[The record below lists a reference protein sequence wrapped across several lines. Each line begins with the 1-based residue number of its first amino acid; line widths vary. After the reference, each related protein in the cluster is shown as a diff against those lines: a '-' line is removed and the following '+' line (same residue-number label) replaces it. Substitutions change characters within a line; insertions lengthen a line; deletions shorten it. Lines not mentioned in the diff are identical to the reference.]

1 LYSTLMS
8 NKLGPMSGICAGRVV
23 IVTGAGRGIG
33 RAHALEFARQG
44 ARVVVNDLGG
54 ARDGSGSS
62 QVPAAEVVEEIQ
74 AMGGAA
80 VPNTDDVSDWEG
92 ARRLVQTA
100 LDAFGRLDAVVNN
113 AGILRDRMLFN
124 MEPDEWDDVI
134 RVHLRGTFAPTRH
147 AVAHWRDRAK
157 AGEPVDARVINTS
170 SSSGI
175 FGNPGQTNYGAAK
188 AGIAAFTVIAAREVE
203 RYGITVN
210 AIYPG
215 ALTRMTEDLAGV
227 RGRPELTEE
236 ERRRR
241 DPDNIAPLVV
251 WLASAESRG
260 ITGRVFGVAGGRI
273 TVAEGWHGG
282 PRAEKDGRWD
292 TAELGRVVP
301 GLVAR
306 AAPNAN
312 TSGEIPSS
320 PSPVPEA

>member
-1 LYSTLMS
+1 V
-8 NKLGPMSGICAGRVV
+8 SGICDGRVV

-54 ARDGSGSS
+54 ARDGTGAS

-80 VPNTDDVSDWEG
+80 VASTDDVADWEG

-100 LDAFGRLDAVVNN
+100 IDSFGRLDVLVNN
-113 AGILRDRMLFN
+113 AGILRDRMIFN
-124 MEPDEWDDVI
+124 MEPEEWDDVI

-147 AVAHWRDRAK
+147 AVAHWRELARS
-157 AGEPVDARVINTS
+157 GETLDARVVNTS

-188 AGIAAFTVIAAREVE
+188 AGIAAFTVIAAQEVA

-215 ALTRMTEDLAGV
+215 ALTRMTEDLAAL

-236 ERRRR
+236 DRRRR
-241 DPDNIAPLVV
+241 GPDNIAPLVV
-251 WLASAESRG
+251 WLGSAESRG
-260 ITGRVFGVAGGRI
+260 ITGRVFGVSGGQI
-273 TVAEGWHGG
+273 TVAEGWHAG
-282 PRAEKDGRWD
+282 PRADRDGRWD
-292 TAELGRVVP
+292 PAELGRVVP
-301 GLVAR
+301 GLVAG

-312 TSGEIPSS
+312 TFGEIPER
-320 PSPVPEA
+320 EA